1 MIQFLVNVVGVDPN
15 FRGRQGMTALHF
27 AARGG
32 KSDIVRWMLDCC
44 STLDV
49 NVLDGA
55 GRKAVDYAR
64 ANGKDNIVELLSAFE
79 TRQG

>member
-1 MIQFLVNVVGVDPN
+1 MIQFLINVLGIDPN

-32 KSDIVRWMLDCC
+32 KSEIVKWMLDNCP
-44 STLDV
+44 TLDA
-49 NVLDGA
+49 NVLDGT
-55 GRKAVDYAR
+55 GQKAVDYAR
-64 ANGKDNIVELLSAFE
+64 ANGKENIVELLSTLE